1 MIDAVSL
8 SDRFRADEMN
18 EAMVPDITALSTGIG
33 ASSDRSMWWKLK
45 QILEYQIAIGNYPV
59 GAKLPGVR
67 NLARALGVNKNTV
80 SRAYVELRREGLV
93 ESVKG
98 KGVIVINLPK
108 LKDLE
113 KVADELAQRVTIL
126 LQEAMGLGL
135 DPGRIRQVLWPVLD
149 SCNGSVF
156 PHAAVVECNEVDAR
170 HFASE
175 LSTQLSIPFQPVV
188 LPKSLPK
195 GGKLLREFDFVVTP
209 LFHLNEVSAV
219 MEDCPGEVE
228 GVLLAPDI
236 KVILELAKM
245 SSTLAIGLVAL
256 GDRKR
261 TVSSLADLLR
271 SYTSAKVKA
280 CAIYDADALHKLFD
294 ASDVLV
300 DTLACHDELM
310 KMSPHQRVITLNFGV
325 DQQSRDYLRYRIRT
339 LQRRYFAVSE
349 QPFG

>member
-1 MIDAVSL
+1 
-8 SDRFRADEMN
+8 MN
-18 EAMVPDITALSTGIG
+18 EAMDPDITTLSMGVG

-98 KGVIVINLPK
+98 KGVMVTNLPK
-108 LKDLE
+108 LKDPE
-113 KVADELAQRVTIL
+113 KVADELAQRVTTL
-126 LQEAMGLGL
+126 TQEAMGLGL
-135 DPGRIRQVLWPVLD
+135 DPGRIRQVLLPVLER
-149 SCNGSVF
+149 CNGSVF
-156 PHAAVVECNEVDAR
+156 PHAAVVECNEVDAH
-170 HFASE
+170 HFAGE
-175 LSTQLSIPFQPVV
+175 LSTQLSIPFQSVV
-188 LPKSLPK
+188 LPKSLAE

-228 GVLLAPDI
+228 GVLLTPDI
-236 KVILELAKM
+236 KVVLELAKM
-245 SSTLAIGLVAL
+245 PSTLTIGLVAL

-271 SYTSAKVKA
+271 SYISAKVEA
-280 CAIYDADALHKLFD
+280 CAIDDTDALQRMFD

-300 DTLACHDELM
+300 DTLACHDELTN
-310 KMSPHQRVITLNFGV
+310 MSPQQRVVTLNFGV
-325 DQQSRDYLRYRIRT
+325 DRQSRDYLQYRIQT
-339 LQRRYFAVSE
+339 LQRRYLAVSE